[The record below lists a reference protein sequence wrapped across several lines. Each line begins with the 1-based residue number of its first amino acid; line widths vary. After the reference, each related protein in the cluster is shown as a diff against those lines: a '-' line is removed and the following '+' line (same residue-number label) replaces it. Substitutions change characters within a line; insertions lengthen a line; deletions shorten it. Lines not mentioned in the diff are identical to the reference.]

1 MVINA
6 DGIKLNGVAPSV
18 WSMWYFFL
26 EMIELP
32 RYSCVPASYDT
43 SKHVCA
49 GPIGRTA
56 PIGHAET
63 DRSTGRSHRL
73 TCQGPEGSRE
83 RFVEPTARTSSTH
96 PLRSSRE
103 RKIVRYSPQSRSGC
117 LYSFSCFPSEMTKR
131 TGRTLVRPL
140 GLQFRPDQEP
150 LVRNDAGRNNVH
162 PWRARAKIGC
172 TTLLGRSAP
181 CRRTPC
187 RRTSVCQRGGLAA
200 PSIGL
205 LRAPRLSS

>member
-43 SKHVCA
+43 SNHVKV
-49 GPIGRTA
+49 PKDLVRDSRNPRRGRRRR
-56 PIGHAET
+56 ILSDLLGSE
-63 DRSTGRSHRL
+63 RSFDTHRKAV
-73 TCQGPEGSRE
+73 Q
-83 RFVEPTARTSSTH
+83 VASTH
-96 PLRSSRE
+96 SL
-103 RKIVRYSPQSRSGC
+103 
-117 LYSFSCFPSEMTKR
+117 LSFRNGQTH
-131 TGRTLVRPL
+131 GRTLVRPL

-162 PWRARAKIGC
+162 PWRARAKLAVRPSCAG
-172 TTLLGRSAP
+172 LRLVVV
-181 CRRTPC
+181 RRC
-187 RRTSVCQRGGLAA
+187 VSEVGSQHIR
-200 PSIGL
+200 
-205 LRAPRLSS
+205 